1 MRPGQLALA
10 AVMLV
15 GAAGGAEAFPPIP
28 ARAGVALQS
37 HSDIEVIRWR
47 HRHHRGYFWSE
58 RREADRDDRFA
69 LSFNG
74 ANRFAPPD
82 VVRADPRRRGGW
94 VDPPPAR

>member
-15 GAAGGAEAFPPIP
+15 GVTGGVEAFPAVP
-28 ARAGVALQS
+28 ARASVALQS
-37 HSDIEVIRWR
+37 QGDIEIIRWR

-58 RREADRDDRFA
+58 RRDADRDDRFD

-74 ANRFAPPD
+74 ANRFGLPD
-82 VVRADPRRRGGW
+82 GVRPDPRRRGGW